1 MSVDLLH
8 EKIRKLKNPSMIDL
22 TVKPEL
28 LPAHLLA
35 EEGSTVKAYGRFCR
49 ELMEALAGVVPA
61 LRFPFGD
68 FALFGAEGMALLS
81 ELLSTAGEKGFYV
94 VLEAPSFSSPWGAEH
109 AAETIFG
116 GESYPCDA
124 LIVSPYI
131 GSDGIKPF
139 LSYCKDK
146 DKALFVIVRSPNK
159 SALELQDLM
168 TGSRLVHGAAAE
180 LVNRHGEAILSK
192 CAYSQVG
199 ALVSA
204 GAVQCIK
211 NLRTKYNRMYLLVDG
226 LDYPSANAKNCS
238 NAFDR
243 FGYGAVVCAGPSV
256 TAAWKEAE
264 TDGVDFAAHAVQA
277 AERMKKNICRYI
289 TIL

>member
-8 EKIRKLKNPSMIDL
+8 EKVRKLKNPSIIDL
-22 TVKPEL
+22 TVKPDL
-28 LPAHLLA
+28 LPTHLIG
-35 EEGSTVKAYGRFCR
+35 EEGSEVKAYGRFCR
-49 ELMEALAGVVPA
+49 ELIDGLAGLVPA
-61 LRFPFGD
+61 LRFPFGN
-68 FALFGAEGMALLS
+68 FALYGGEGMALLS
-81 ELLSTAGEKGFYV
+81 ELLKMAKEKGFYV
-94 VLEAPSFSSPWGAEH
+94 VLESPAFSSPWGAER
-109 AAETIFG
+109 AAEMLFG

-124 LIVSPYI
+124 LIISPYI
-131 GSDGIKPF
+131 GSDGIRPF
-139 LSYCKDK
+139 LPYCKDNN
-146 DKALFVIVRSPNK
+146 KALFVIVRSPNK

-180 LVNRHGEAILSK
+180 LVNRHGEGILSRS
-192 CAYSQVG
+192 AYSQVG

-204 GAVQCIK
+204 GAAQSLK
-211 NLRTKYNRMYLLVDG
+211 TLRTKYNRMYLLVDG

-238 NAFDR
+238 SAFDR

-256 TAAWKEAE
+256 TAAWKETE
-264 TDGVDFAAHAVQA
+264 SDGTDHVSQAVQA

>member
-8 EKIRKLKNPSMIDL
+8 EKVRKLKNPSIIDL
-22 TVKPEL
+22 TVKPDL
-28 LPAHLLA
+28 LPTHLIG
-35 EEGSTVKAYGRFCR
+35 EEGSEVKAYGRFCR
-49 ELMEALAGVVPA
+49 ELIDGLAGLVPA
-61 LRFPFGD
+61 LRFPFGN
-68 FALFGAEGMALLS
+68 FALYGGEGMALLS
-81 ELLSTAGEKGFYV
+81 ELLKMAKEKGFYV
-94 VLEAPSFSSPWGAEH
+94 VLESPAFSSPWGAER
-109 AAETIFG
+109 AAEMLFG

-124 LIVSPYI
+124 LTISPYI
-131 GSDGIKPF
+131 GSDGIRPF
-139 LSYCKDK
+139 LPYCKDNN
-146 DKALFVIVRSPNK
+146 KALFVIVRSPNK

-180 LVNRHGEAILSK
+180 LVNRHGEAILSRS
-192 CAYSQVG
+192 AYSQVG

-204 GAVQCIK
+204 GAAQSLK
-211 NLRTKYNRMYLLVDG
+211 TLRTKYNRMYLLVDG

-256 TAAWKEAE
+256 TAAWKETE
-264 TDGVDFAAHAVQA
+264 SDGTDYVSQAVQA

>member
-8 EKIRKLKNPSMIDL
+8 EKVRKLKNPSIIDL
-22 TVKPEL
+22 TVKPDL
-28 LPAHLLA
+28 LPTHLIG
-35 EEGSTVKAYGRFCR
+35 EEGSEVKAYGRFCR
-49 ELMEALAGVVPA
+49 ELIDGLAGLVPA
-61 LRFPFGD
+61 LRFPFGN
-68 FALFGAEGMALLS
+68 FALYGGEGMALLS
-81 ELLSTAGEKGFYV
+81 ELLKMAKEKGFYV
-94 VLEAPSFSSPWGAEH
+94 VLESPAFSSPWGAER
-109 AAETIFG
+109 AAEMLFG

-124 LIVSPYI
+124 LTISPYI
-131 GSDGIKPF
+131 GSDGIRPF
-139 LSYCKDK
+139 LPYCKDNN
-146 DKALFVIVRSPNK
+146 KALFVIVRSPNK

-180 LVNRHGEAILSK
+180 LVNRHGEAILSRS
-192 CAYSQVG
+192 AYSQVG
-199 ALVSA
+199 SLVSA
-204 GAVQCIK
+204 GAAQSLK
-211 NLRTKYNRMYLLVDG
+211 TLRTKYNRMYLLVDG

-256 TAAWKEAE
+256 TAAWKETE
-264 TDGVDFAAHAVQA
+264 SDGTDYVSQAVQA

>member
-8 EKIRKLKNPSMIDL
+8 EKVRKLKNPSIIDL
-22 TVKPEL
+22 TVKPDL
-28 LPAHLLA
+28 LPTHLIG
-35 EEGSTVKAYGRFCR
+35 EEGSEVKAYGRFCR
-49 ELMEALAGVVPA
+49 ELIDGLAGLVPA
-61 LRFPFGD
+61 LRFPFGN
-68 FALFGAEGMALLS
+68 FALYGGEGMALLS
-81 ELLSTAGEKGFYV
+81 DLLKMAKKKGFYV
-94 VLEAPSFSSPWGAEH
+94 VLESPAFSSPWGAER
-109 AAETIFG
+109 AAEMLFG

-124 LIVSPYI
+124 LIISPYI
-131 GSDGIKPF
+131 GSDGIRPF
-139 LSYCKDK
+139 LPYCKDNN
-146 DKALFVIVRSPNK
+146 KALFVIVRSPNK

-180 LVNRHGEAILSK
+180 LVNRHGEGILSRS
-192 CAYSQVG
+192 AYSQVG

-204 GAVQCIK
+204 GAAQSLK
-211 NLRTKYNRMYLLVDG
+211 TLRTKYNRMYLLVDG

-256 TAAWKEAE
+256 TAVWKETE
-264 TDGVDFAAHAVQA
+264 SDGTDYVSQAVQA

>member
-8 EKIRKLKNPSMIDL
+8 EKVRKLKNPSIIDL
-22 TVKPEL
+22 TVKPDL
-28 LPAHLLA
+28 LPTHLIG
-35 EEGSTVKAYGRFCR
+35 EEGSEVKAYGRFCR
-49 ELMEALAGVVPA
+49 ELIDGLAGLVPA
-61 LRFPFGD
+61 LRFPFGN
-68 FALFGAEGMALLS
+68 FALYGGEGMALLS
-81 ELLSTAGEKGFYV
+81 ELLKMAKEKGFYV
-94 VLEAPSFSSPWGAEH
+94 VLESPAFSSPWGAER
-109 AAETIFG
+109 AAEMLFG

-124 LIVSPYI
+124 LIISPYI
-131 GSDGIKPF
+131 GSDGIRPF
-139 LSYCKDK
+139 LPYCKDNN
-146 DKALFVIVRSPNK
+146 KALFVIVRSPNK
-159 SALELQDLM
+159 SAIELQDLM

-180 LVNRHGEAILSK
+180 LVNRHGEAILSRS
-192 CAYSQVG
+192 AYSQVG

-204 GAVQCIK
+204 GAPQSLK
-211 NLRTKYNRMYLLVDG
+211 TLRTKYNRMYLLVDG

-256 TAAWKEAE
+256 TAAWKETE
-264 TDGVDFAAHAVQA
+264 SDGTDYVSQAVQA

>member
-8 EKIRKLKNPSMIDL
+8 EKIRKFKNPSMVDL
-22 TVKPEL
+22 SIKPDL
-28 LPAHLLA
+28 LPPQLLA
-35 EEGSTVKAYGRFCR
+35 EEGSAASAYGRFCR
-49 ELMEALAGVVPA
+49 ELMDTLKDTVPA

-68 FALFGAEGMALLS
+68 FALLGPDGLKLLS
-81 ELLSTAGEKGFYV
+81 QLLGEAKQMGYYV
-94 VLEAPSFSSPWGAEH
+94 VLECPGCYTPWGAEL
-109 AAETIFG
+109 AAEMIFG
-116 GESYPCDA
+116 GDSYPCDA
-124 LIVSPYI
+124 LIISPYI

-139 LSYCKDK
+139 LTYCKDEN
-146 DKALFVIVRSPNK
+146 KALFVIVRSPNK

-180 LVNRHGEAILSK
+180 LVNRHGEAILGK

-204 GAVQCIK
+204 GVAQSLKTI
-211 NLRTKYNRMYLLVDG
+211 RTKYNRMYLLVDG

-256 TAAWKEAE
+256 TAAWKETE
-264 TDGVDFAAHAVQA
+264 SDGSDYTIQALQA
-277 AERMKKNICRYI
+277 AERMKKNVCRYV

>member
-8 EKIRKLKNPSMIDL
+8 EKVRKLKNPSIIDL
-22 TVKPEL
+22 TVKPDL
-28 LPAHLLA
+28 LPTHLIG
-35 EEGSTVKAYGRFCR
+35 EEGSEVKAYGRFCR
-49 ELMEALAGVVPA
+49 ELIDGLAGLVPA
-61 LRFPFGD
+61 LRFPFGN
-68 FALFGAEGMALLS
+68 FALYGGEGMALLS
-81 ELLSTAGEKGFYV
+81 ELLKMAKEKGFYV
-94 VLEAPSFSSPWGAEH
+94 VLESPAFSSPWGAER
-109 AAETIFG
+109 AAEMLFG

-124 LIVSPYI
+124 LIISPYI
-131 GSDGIKPF
+131 GSDGIRPF
-139 LSYCKDK
+139 LPYCKDNN
-146 DKALFVIVRSPNK
+146 KALFVIVRSPNK

-180 LVNRHGEAILSK
+180 LVNRHGEAILSRS
-192 CAYSQVG
+192 AYSQVG

-204 GAVQCIK
+204 GAAQSLK
-211 NLRTKYNRMYLLVDG
+211 TLRTKYNRMYLLVDG

-256 TAAWKEAE
+256 TADWKETE
-264 TDGVDFAAHAVQA
+264 SDGTDYVSQAVQA

>member
-8 EKIRKLKNPSMIDL
+8 EKVRKLKNPSMIDL
-22 TVKPEL
+22 AIKPEL
-28 LPAHLLA
+28 LPAHLSE
-35 EEGSTVKAYGRFCR
+35 EEGSAVKAYGRFCR
-49 ELMEALAGVVPA
+49 ELIGGLVGVVPA

-68 FALFGAEGMALLS
+68 FALYGAEGMTLLS
-81 ELLSTAGEKGFYV
+81 SLLTEAKEKGFYV
-94 VLEAPSFSSPWGAEH
+94 VLESPAFSAPWGAER
-109 AAETIFG
+109 AAEMIFG

-139 LSYCKDK
+139 LPFCKDNN
-146 DKALFVIVRSPNK
+146 KALFVIVRSPNK

-192 CAYSQVG
+192 SAYSQVG

-204 GAVQCIK
+204 GAAQSLK
-211 NLRTKYNRMYLLVDG
+211 TLRTKYNRMYLLVDG

-256 TAAWKEAE
+256 TAAWKEAQS
-264 TDGVDFAAHAVQA
+264 DGKDYVVQAIQA

>member
-8 EKIRKLKNPSMIDL
+8 EKVRKLKNPSMIDL
-22 TVKPEL
+22 GIKPDL
-28 LPAHLLA
+28 LPDHLMT
-35 EEGSTVKAYGRFCR
+35 EEGSAVRAYGRFCR
-49 ELMEALAGVVPA
+49 ELIENLEGIVPA

-68 FALFGAEGMALLS
+68 FALYGAEGMVLLSALLKQ
-81 ELLSTAGEKGFYV
+81 AKGSGYYV
-94 VLEAPSFSSPWGAEH
+94 VLESPDSCAPW
-109 AAETIFG
+109 AAERAAEMIFG
-116 GESYPCDA
+116 GEEYPCDA

-131 GSDGIKPF
+131 GSDGIRPF
-139 LSYCKDK
+139 LPYCKDNN
-146 DKALFVIVRSPNK
+146 KALFVIVRSPNK

-192 CAYSQVG
+192 SAYSQVG

-204 GAVQCIK
+204 GAPQSIK
-211 NLRTKYNRMYLLVDG
+211 TLRTKYNRMYLLVDG
-226 LDYPSANAKNCS
+226 LDYPSANSKNCS

-243 FGYGAVVCAGPSV
+243 FGYGAVVCAGVSV

-264 TDGVDFAAHAVQA
+264 SDGTDFAAHAVQA

>member
-1 MSVDLLH
+1 MSVDFLH
-8 EKIRKLKNPSMIDL
+8 EKVRKLKNPSMVDL
-22 TVKPEL
+22 CIKPEL
-28 LPAHLLA
+28 LPQHLLS
-35 EEGSTVKAYGRFCR
+35 EEGSVAAAYGRFCR
-49 ELMEALAGVVPA
+49 ELMDGLKGIVPA

-68 FALFGAEGMALLS
+68 FALLGPEGMTLLSALLK
-81 ELLSTAGEKGFYV
+81 EAKENGFYT
-94 VLEAPSFSSPWGAEH
+94 VLESPACYTPWSAER
-109 AAETIFG
+109 AAEMIFG

-139 LSYCKDK
+139 LPYCKNSN
-146 DKALFVIVRSPNK
+146 KALFVIVRSPNK

-168 TGSRLVHGAAAE
+168 TGSRHVHGAAAE
-180 LVNRHGEAILSK
+180 LANRHGEAILAK

-204 GAVQCIK
+204 GAAQSLK
-211 NLRTKYNRMYLLVDG
+211 TLRMKYNRMYLLVDG
-226 LDYPSANAKNCS
+226 LDYPSGNAKNCS

-243 FGYGAVVCAGPSV
+243 FGYGAVVCAGASV
-256 TAAWKEAE
+256 TAAWKDAE
-264 TDGVDFAAHAVQA
+264 TDGTDYVTQAVQS

>member
-22 TVKPEL
+22 SIKPDL
-28 LPAHLLA
+28 LPPQLLA
-35 EEGSTVKAYGRFCR
+35 EEGGTAAAYGRFCR
-49 ELMEALAGVVPA
+49 ELMAALKDFVPA
-61 LRFPFGD
+61 LRFSFSD
-68 FALFGAEGMALLS
+68 FALYGPEGLKLLS
-81 ELLSTAGEKGFYV
+81 DLLGEAKAAGFYV
-94 VLEAPSFSSPWGAEH
+94 VLESPAFSAPWGAEL
-109 AAETIFG
+109 AAEMIFG
-116 GESYPCDA
+116 GDSYPCDA
-124 LIVSPYI
+124 LIISPYI

-139 LSYCKDK
+139 LGYCKK
-146 DKALFVIVRSPNK
+146 DNKALFVIVRSPNK

-204 GAVQCIK
+204 GVAQSLKTI
-211 NLRTKYNRMYLLVDG
+211 RTKYNRMYLLVDG

-256 TAAWKEAE
+256 TAAWKETE
-264 TDGVDFAAHAVQA
+264 GDGSDYTIQALQA
-277 AERMKKNICRYI
+277 AERMKKNICRYV